1 MSMAA
6 PPRPRGP
13 WAVAVSRAA
22 GVAKRHGRHAP
33 WWARYVPPGLRR
45 WAGAQF
51 GPVGQALGDWAVLLA
66 LLLTA
71 LALVAL
77 YQFPRARSVDVGRGN
92 DGFYLEGAYP
102 QEQGAGTQFRW
113 LDGHAEIVVPAAPG
127 NTTWT
132 ATLRFG
138 GERPPGLPPP
148 AVDVLADGRLVA
160 HFATIE
166 AFRDYTFTFRRDP
179 LPPANLTLTVKA
191 PTFDAPGADS
201 RRLGIA
207 LDSFSLVPHRVA
219 AARPILPPPAY
230 VAAVL
235 LLLAVLVALLADVG
249 TPRAAVRGAV
259 AVAALAILGGH
270 LAAPD
275 VTARY
280 AMELLLVAV
289 AVFVAV
295 LVLRPLLR
303 RACAAGGVALSL
315 RDERLLLGIFA
326 FGAGL
331 HLAGVFYPG
340 FQAHDIGFQV
350 NRLND
355 VTHGRLLLSTLA
367 TEWGYR
373 RAPYPPALY
382 VLVAPVAL
390 LTHSLMLPLQLFP
403 PLIDATSALLLFY
416 LLRRCGLREPAPLL
430 AAFFYALIPATSQ
443 LLWWG
448 FFPNLFGQWATL
460 ALLTLAVGHYADL
473 RRPKVFAALVAC
485 LALALLSHPGT
496 FVLTIAVIPILA
508 VGLYVQARAGGT
520 AGDRR
525 PALALLAAAA
535 LAGVIV
541 YALYYWHYTDL
552 VVDEVRVWVT
562 GAPGGPTDPAPL
574 NVPSYLWLRLSAF
587 PFALYFVGAWV
598 AVVNLFRA
606 GRRRLGWLVLAIM
619 ATATL
624 FAAVHLAAGVWVRY
638 FAFTAP
644 ALAIGAAVCVAWLWE
659 RGRLWRGAAYAALA
673 YGTAA
678 GVLFWASITIGAS
691 RPPYP

>member
-6 PPRPRGP
+6 SPRPRDGR
-13 WAVAVSRAA
+13 AVALGRAA
-22 GVAKRHGRHAP
+22 GVAKRRGHRVP
-33 WWARYVPPGLRR
+33 WWQRYLPLGLRR
-45 WAGAQF
+45 WYGSQF
-51 GPVGQALGDWAVLLA
+51 EPIGNALGDWAVLLT
-66 LLLTA
+66 LLLAA

-77 YQFPRARSVDVGRGN
+77 YQFPRTRSVDVGVGN

-113 LDGHAEIVVPAAPG
+113 LDGDAEIVVPAAPG

-138 GERPPGLPPP
+138 GERPPGIPEP
-148 AVDVLADGRLVA
+148 AVDILADGRLVA

-191 PTFDAPGADS
+191 PTFDAPGPDA
-201 RRLGIA
+201 RKLGIA
-207 LDSFSLVPHRVA
+207 LDSFSLVPHRVGE
-219 AARPILPPPAY
+219 ARPILPPPAY

-235 LLLAVLVALLADVG
+235 LLLIVLVALLADVG
-249 TPRAAVRGAV
+249 APRTATRGAA
-259 AVAALAILGGH
+259 AVAALAIVAGH
-270 LAAPD
+270 LAVPD
-275 VTARY
+275 ITARY
-280 AMELLLVAV
+280 AMELLLVGV
-289 AVFVAV
+289 AIFVAV
-295 LVLRPLLR
+295 LILRPLLR
-303 RACAAGGVALSL
+303 RLCAAGGVALSL
-315 RDERLLLGIFA
+315 REERLLLGIFA
-326 FGAGL
+326 FGAAL

-340 FQAHDIGFQV
+340 FQAHDIGFQM
-350 NRLND
+350 NRLDD

-373 RAPYPPALY
+373 LAPYPPALY
-382 VLVAPVAL
+382 ILVAPVAL

-430 AAFFYALIPATSQ
+430 AAFFYALVPPTSQ

-460 ALLTLAVGHYADL
+460 ALLTVAVAHYAEL
-473 RRPKVFAALVAC
+473 PRPKVFAALVAC
-485 LALALLSHPGT
+485 LILALLSHPGT
-496 FVLTIAVIPILA
+496 FVLTLAIIPILA
-508 VGLYVQARAGGT
+508 LGLYLQSRLAGPG
-520 AGDRR
+520 GDWR
-525 PALALLAAAA
+525 PALALLGATA

-541 YALYYWHYTDL
+541 YGVYYWHYTDL
-552 VVDEVRVWVT
+552 IVYEVRVWLT

-587 PFALYFVGAWV
+587 PFALYFVGTWV
-598 AVVNLFRA
+598 AAAYLLRA
-606 GRRRLGWLVLAIM
+606 GRRRLAWLVLAIM
-619 ATATL
+619 GTATL
-624 FAAVHLAAGVWVRY
+624 FAVVHLASGVWVRY

-659 RGRLWRGAAYAALA
+659 RGRLWRGAAYVALTYA
-673 YGTAA
+673 TVA
-678 GVLFWASITIGAS
+678 GAFFWFSITIGAA
-691 RPPYP
+691 RAPYP